1 MLSETEK
8 LNALMELGIKLNQVQ
23 DMDILMENLLTEAR
37 RFVNADA
44 GSIYIRDEDHLNF
57 TYTQNDTLQRRL
69 GNGEKLIYSTFTV
82 PINTKTIA
90 GYVATDCR
98 SLNILDVYKIE
109 SEDSYR
115 FGKEF
120 DQKVDYRTRSMLTI
134 PLKVGSG
141 DVLGVL
147 QIINAQDEA
156 RNVIAFSDQDEKMM
170 MLFASIAA
178 VALER
183 AQMTRAL
190 LLRMIRMAE
199 MRDPNETGP
208 HVNRVGAYSVEL
220 YERWA
225 KRHFVSKKEIDRNRD
240 ILRCA
245 AMLHDVG
252 KVAICDRILQK
263 PGRLQKSEFLV
274 MKLHTVWGAQLF
286 SDRQSEFDDMAREV
300 ALNHHERWDGKGY
313 PGDVNIATHID
324 LDIQKMLEDRPD
336 AANEPV
342 IQRIESI
349 LKSGKQKEDIPIFA
363 RIVAIADVYDA
374 LSSKRSY
381 KEAWSEKK
389 VCSTIRKEAGTQ
401 FDPELV
407 EIFLNNSCLSM
418 LRSIKQRY
426 KDHLPEVASGKTVL

>member
-8 LNALMELGIKLNQVQ
+8 LNALINLGIKLNQVQ
-23 DMDILMENLLTEAR
+23 DLDILMEHLLTEAR
-37 RFVNADA
+37 RFTNADA
-44 GSIYIRDEDHLNF
+44 GTIYVRDKEHLHF
-57 TYTQNDTLQRRL
+57 TYAQNDTLQRRL
-69 GNGEKLIYSTFTV
+69 GNGEKLIYSSFTV
-82 PINTKTIA
+82 PINSKTIA
-90 GYVATDCR
+90 GHVATEGR
-98 SLNILDVYKIE
+98 PLNILDVYEME
-109 SEDSYR
+109 SQTSYG

-120 DQKVDYRTRSMLTI
+120 DQEVDYRTKSMLTI

-141 DVLGVL
+141 EILGVL

-156 RNVIAFSDQDEKMM
+156 GNVIAFSDQDHKMM
-170 MLFASIAA
+170 MLFASFAA

-225 KRHFVSKKEIDRNRD
+225 KRHLVSNIEIDRNRD
-240 ILRCA
+240 ILRRA

-252 KVAICDRILQK
+252 KVAIPDRLLHK
-263 PGRLQKSEFLV
+263 PGGFTKSEFLV
-274 MKLHTVWGAQLF
+274 VKLHTIWGAQLF
-286 SDRQSEFDDMAREV
+286 SNRQSDFDDMAREV
-300 ALNHHERWDGKGY
+300 ALNHHRRWDGKGY
-313 PGDVNIATHID
+313 PGDASID
-324 LDIQKMLEDRPD
+324 NHVSLDIQKMLEDSPD
-336 AANEPV
+336 AIDEPV

-349 LKSGKQKEDIPIFA
+349 LKNRIQKEEIPIFA
-363 RIVAIADVYDA
+363 RIVALADVYDA

-381 KEAWSEKK
+381 KEACNENE
-389 VCSTIRKEAGTQ
+389 VCSIIEKEAGAQ

-418 LRSIKQRY
+418 FRSIQQRY
-426 KDHLPEVASGKTVL
+426 KDNPPQFCFCDESQ